1 MNKKL
6 PLYCSLVPD
15 PMAAMED
22 AFMHPWDGLKVYA
35 FPLFALICHV
45 LNRLMSLRC
54 CRMILVALLWPNREW
69 YADLLSL
76 LVAQPLGLPQW
87 PRLLKQPLC
96 SKFHTGVRVLN
107 LHAWMLSSELSEQR
121 GFREGLRQKSLT
133 RSGDPRLGSTSPSGQ
148 SSVVGV
154 IEGVSIRSQPL
165 FRR

>member
-1 MNKKL
+1 
-6 PLYCSLVPD
+6 
-15 PMAAMED
+15 
-22 AFMHPWDGLKVYA
+22 MHPWDSFEVYA
-35 FPLFALICHV
+35 FSPVALVRRV
-45 LNRLMSLRC
+45 LNCLVISSC
-54 CRMILVALLWPNREW
+54 CRMILVALLWPHEEW

-121 GFREGLRQKSLT
+121 GFREGLRQKSHT
-133 RSGDPRLGSTSPSGQ
+133 RSGDPRLGSTSPSGR

-154 IEGVSIRSQPL
+154 VEGVSIRSQPL